1 MKKKHLLVVLAI
13 VLVAAVAAAA
23 GWYWHRSHDPLG
35 LARAAMARGDLRTAQ
50 IALRSLLRAQPQSAE
65 AHYRLGA
72 VQLQL
77 GDPVA
82 AEKELKLAEAGG
94 WNRQAVRPLLGN
106 RIAELIG
113 LHIDAKRYLVTTDAA
128 YRSSLSQTSIDTLAL
143 QGGEMAADEVAR
155 FEGWTH
161 WRAALDLRRADEAAK
176 TPGRDVPGLETWLP
190 ALRAAA
196 RPNTH
201 TLQEPS
207 HGA

>member
-1 MKKKHLLVVLAI
+1 MSTSEI
-13 VLVAAVAAAA
+13 AVAFATVAELEARLRRMADTPSDEGPGITELDHGLQCAAELKA
-23 GWYWHRSHDPLG
+23 
-35 LARAAMARGDLRTAQ
+35 LAPDDVA
-50 IALRSLLRAQPQSAE
+50 
-65 AHYRLGA
+65 
-72 VQLQL
+72 LQL
-77 GDPVA
+77 AGLVHDIGHGMGHIRDHA
-82 AEKELKLAEAGG
+82 WTGAE
-94 WNRQAVRPLLGN
+94 AVRPLLGN